1 VSNLGAEGSNKVDL
15 QFRAEGFN
23 VWNNANF
30 RSPNMT
36 ASSRDFG
43 PISDARHPRLIQF
56 ALKLTF

>member
-1 VSNLGAEGSNKVDL
+1 MSNLGAEGSNKVDL

-23 VWNNANF
+23 VWNNTSF

-36 ASSRDFG
+36 ASSLDFG
-43 PISDARHPRLIQF
+43 PISNARHPRLIQF